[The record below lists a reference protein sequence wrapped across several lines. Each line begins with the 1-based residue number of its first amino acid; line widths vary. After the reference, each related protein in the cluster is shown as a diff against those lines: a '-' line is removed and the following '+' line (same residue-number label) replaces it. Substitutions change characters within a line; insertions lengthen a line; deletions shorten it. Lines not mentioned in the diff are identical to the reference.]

1 MKTRRDELK
10 ELSERDLK
18 EKLEAE
24 KLALTRL
31 RISHAITPLDN
42 PSSIKH
48 KRKEI
53 ARIYTELR
61 ARELKK
67 A

>member
-1 MKTRRDELK
+1 MKIRIDELK
-10 ELSERDLK
+10 ELSERDLR

-24 KLALTRL
+24 KIALTQL

-42 PSSIKH
+42 PCSIKH

-61 ARELKK
+61 ARELNK